1 LDLPDH
7 RESERTPAE
16 RLLPIVFGVTL
27 AAIDLTL
34 VVCAYLLAY
43 WARFTIPEAEATA
56 LGREQYLWMGLA
68 VGIVT
73 TAIFALHGLYDEE
86 RRLSWPTRSATI
98 TSALST
104 ALVLTVAVSF
114 FLGDQRFSRLW
125 FIAGWAFAVLA
136 LIAWRTVADA
146 LYVAIRG
153 ALTPANR
160 VLIVGANA
168 MGRELARVL
177 AADFRVLG
185 YVDNGAD
192 LDTEDLELPLLGTV
206 AQLERLVQ
214 MHAVDEVVVALPEDR
229 REQICR
235 VIARGFRRRVH
246 VKLPPELGA
255 LLPAKCDVHQIAGR
269 PYLGFALVARVTWI
283 KRATDLLLSA
293 AGLALLS
300 PLFAVIAV
308 AIRLDS
314 PGPAFYRQMRVGRD
328 GRRFPMLKFRS
339 MRQDAEQLLEAL
351 RDSNEASGPLFK
363 MRHDPRITR
372 VGRFLRRLSLDELP
386 QLINVLN
393 GQMSLVGP
401 RPPIPAEVEQYQD
414 WEFARLRAVP
424 GITGLWQVNG
434 RSEVPFHDMVRL
446 DLHYIRNWSLSMDI
460 EILMR
465 TIPAVLTNRGA
476 Y

>member
-1 LDLPDH
+1 
-7 RESERTPAE
+7 
-16 RLLPIVFGVTL
+16 
-27 AAIDLTL
+27 
-34 VVCAYLLAY
+34 
-43 WARFTIPEAEATA
+43 
-56 LGREQYLWMGLA
+56 
-68 VGIVT
+68 
-73 TAIFALHGLYDEE
+73 
-86 RRLSWPTRSATI
+86 
-98 TSALST
+98 
-104 ALVLTVAVSF
+104 
-114 FLGDQRFSRLW
+114 
-125 FIAGWAFAVLA
+125 
-136 LIAWRTVADA
+136 
-146 LYVAIRG
+146 
-153 ALTPANR
+153 
-160 VLIVGANA
+160 